1 MYSDVYDMLVRQKKK
16 FGGTISWRLKAHA
29 KVIQKHLNED
39 EEVLYAFSGQK
50 NFSSLNI
57 FNTYA
62 VVLTNKRIMIAQKRL
77 IFGYFFLSITP
88 EMFND
93 ITIKCGLFWAKVN
106 IDTIKEEVTLSNIS
120 KGAVTEIETTITDYM
135 MNEKRKFGLV
145 GNKEQA

>member
-1 MYSDVYDMLVRQKKK
+1 MYSSVYEMLSKQKQK

-29 KVIQKHLNED
+29 KVLQKHLNQDED
-39 EEVLYAFSGQK
+39 ILYAFSGQK

-62 VVLTNKRIMIAQKRL
+62 VILTNKRIMIAQKRL
-77 IFGYFFLSITP
+77 LFGYFFLSITP

-93 ITIKCGLFWAKVN
+93 INIKSGIIWAKVN

-120 KGAVTEIETTITDYM
+120 KAAVTEIETIITDYM
-135 MNEKRKFGLV
+135 MSEKRKYGLA
-145 GNKEQA
+145 NKEQA

>member
-1 MYSDVYDMLVRQKKK
+1 MYSDVYEMLVAQKKK
-16 FGGTISWRLKAHA
+16 YRGTVSWRLKAHA
-29 KVIQKHLNED
+29 KVLQKHLNSD

-62 VVLTNKRIMIAQKRL
+62 VILTNKRIMIAQKRL
-77 IFGYFFLSITP
+77 LFGYMFLSITP

-93 ITIKCGLFWAKVN
+93 ITIKCGIIWARVN

-120 KGAVTEIETTITDYM
+120 KAAVTEIETTITDYM
-135 MNEKRKFGLV
+135 MNEKRKYGL
-145 GNKEQA
+145 GNKEQD

>member
-1 MYSDVYDMLVRQKKK
+1 MYSSVYEMLLKQKQK

-29 KVIQKHLNED
+29 KVLQKHLNQDED
-39 EEVLYAFSGQK
+39 ILYAFSGQK

-62 VVLTNKRIMIAQKRL
+62 VILTNKRIMIAQKRL
-77 IFGYFFLSITP
+77 LFGYFFLSITP

-93 ITIKCGLFWAKVN
+93 ITIKSGIIWAKVN

-120 KGAVTEIETTITDYM
+120 KAAVTEIETTITDYM
-135 MNEKRKFGLV
+135 MSEKRKYGLT
-145 GNKEQA
+145 NKEQA

>member
-1 MYSDVYDMLVRQKKK
+1 MYSDIYEMLIKQKQK
-16 FGGTISWRLKAHA
+16 FHGTVSWRLKSHA
-29 KVIQKHLNED
+29 KVLQKHLNADED
-39 EEVLYAFSGQK
+39 VLYAFSGQK

-77 IFGYFFLSITP
+77 FFGYFFLSITP

-93 ITIKCGLFWAKVN
+93 INIKSGIFWARVN

-120 KGAVTEIETTITDYM
+120 KAAVTEIETTITDYM
-135 MNEKRKFGLV
+135 MMEKRKYGI
-145 GNKEQA
+145 GNKEQN

>member
-1 MYSDVYDMLVRQKKK
+1 MYSDIYEMLVKQKKK

-29 KVIQKHLNED
+29 KVIQKHLND
-39 EEVLYAFSGQK
+39 GEEVLYAFCGQK
-50 NFSSLNI
+50 NYSSLNI

-62 VVLTNKRIMIAQKRL
+62 VILTNKRIMIAQKRL
-77 IFGYFFLSITP
+77 LFGYFFLSITP

-93 ITIKCGLFWAKVN
+93 ITIKCGIIWAKVK

-120 KGAVTEIETTITDYM
+120 KAAVAEIETTITDYM
-135 MNEKRKFGLV
+135 MHEKRKFGLV

>member
-1 MYSDVYDMLVRQKKK
+1 MYTSVYEMLVKQKQK
-16 FGGTISWRLKAHA
+16 FGGTISWRLRAHA
-29 KVIQKHLNED
+29 KVLQKHLNQD

-62 VVLTNKRIMIAQKRL
+62 VILTNKRIMIAQKRL
-77 IFGYFFLSITP
+77 LFGYFFLSITP

-93 ITIKCGLFWAKVN
+93 ITIKSGIIWAKVN

-120 KGAVTEIETTITDYM
+120 KAAVTEIETTITDYM
-135 MNEKRKFGLV
+135 MSEKRKYGIT
-145 GNKEQA
+145 NKEQA

>member
-1 MYSDVYDMLVRQKKK
+1 MYSSVYEMLLKQKQK

-29 KVIQKHLNED
+29 KVLQKHLNQD
-39 EEVLYAFSGQK
+39 EEILYAFSGQK

-62 VVLTNKRIMIAQKRL
+62 VILTNKRIMIAQKRL
-77 IFGYFFLSITP
+77 LFGYFFLSITP

-93 ITIKCGLFWAKVN
+93 ITIKSGIIWAKVN

-120 KGAVTEIETTITDYM
+120 KAAVTEIETTITDYM
-135 MNEKRKFGLV
+135 MSEKRKYGIA
-145 GNKEQA
+145 NKVQA

>member
-1 MYSDVYDMLVRQKKK
+1 MYSSVYEMLYKQKQK

-29 KVIQKHLNED
+29 KVLQKHLNSD
-39 EEVLYAFSGQK
+39 EEILYAFSGQK

-62 VVLTNKRIMIAQKRL
+62 VILTNKRIMIAQKRL
-77 IFGYFFLSITP
+77 LFGYFFLSITP

-93 ITIKCGLFWAKVN
+93 ITIKSGIFWAKVN

-120 KGAVTEIETTITDYM
+120 KAAVTEIETTITDYM
-135 MNEKRKFGLV
+135 MSEKRKYGIA
-145 GNKEQA
+145 NKEQA

>member
-1 MYSDVYDMLVRQKKK
+1 MYTSVYEMLVKQKQK
-16 FGGTISWRLKAHA
+16 FGGTISWRLRAHA
-29 KVIQKHLNED
+29 KVLQKHLNQD

-62 VVLTNKRIMIAQKRL
+62 VILTNKRIMIAQKRL
-77 IFGYFFLSITP
+77 LFGYFFLSITP

-93 ITIKCGLFWAKVN
+93 ITIKSGIIWAKVN

-120 KGAVTEIETTITDYM
+120 KAAVTEIETTITDYM
-135 MNEKRKFGLV
+135 MSEKRKYGIA
-145 GNKEQA
+145 NKEQA

>member
-1 MYSDVYDMLVRQKKK
+1 MYNSVYDMLVKQKKK

-29 KVIQKHLNED
+29 KVIQKHLNDGED
-39 EEVLYAFSGQK
+39 ILYAFCGQK
-50 NFSSLNI
+50 NYSSLNI

-62 VVLTNKRIMIAQKRL
+62 VILTNRRIMIAQKRL
-77 IFGYFFLSITP
+77 LFGYFFLSITP

-93 ITIKCGLFWAKVN
+93 ITIKCGIIWAKVK

-120 KGAVTEIETTITDYM
+120 KAAVAEIETTITDYM
-135 MNEKRKFGLV
+135 MNEKRKFGLL